1 MPDER
6 IRPPGWL
13 KPMKRAG
20 VLTNGTP
27 DEFEGLAGRLPVFRI
42 HPIT

>member
-20 VLTNGTP
+20 VLTDG
-27 DEFEGLAGRLPVFRI
+27 FEGLAGRLPVFRI

>member
-13 KPMKRAG
+13 KPINKVRMAMLRLG
-20 VLTNGTP
+20 
-27 DEFEGLAGRLPVFRI
+27 LPVFRI
-42 HPIT
+42 DPIT

>member
-13 KPMKRAG
+13 KPTNK
-20 VLTNGTP
+20 VLMAVLRP
-27 DEFEGLAGRLPVFRI
+27 DLPVFRI
-42 HPIT
+42 DPIT

>member
-13 KPMKRAG
+13 KPMNKA
-20 VLTNGTP
+20 LMAMLAPPMTP
-27 DEFEGLAGRLPVFRI
+27 R
-42 HPIT
+42 